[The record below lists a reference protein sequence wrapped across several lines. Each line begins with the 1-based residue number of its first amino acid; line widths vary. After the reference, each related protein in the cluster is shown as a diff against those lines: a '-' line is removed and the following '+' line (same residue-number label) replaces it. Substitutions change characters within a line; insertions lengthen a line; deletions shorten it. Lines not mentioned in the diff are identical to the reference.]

1 MKLYN
6 YTSLRFGIV
15 LFLLLTVW
23 AGIFYWSML
32 DEIYDSLEDGLDNQK
47 LLVIQKAE
55 KDSTVLYR
63 DEFGEGY
70 YRIKEIPYLRAKD
83 LKDTYVDTL
92 MYVMY
97 EEDMEP
103 FRMLKS
109 AFEQEGKYYELH
121 VITSMVEEDDQIA
134 NLFFSVI
141 LLYLGLMVSIH
152 MLNNFLL
159 KKTWKPFYQ
168 VMDWLKRFRLDHPL
182 PIGKIDTRIDE
193 FRLLSESV
201 VMLLERNISVYN
213 DQKQFIENASHELQ
227 TPLAISLNKLELL
240 VENFEHDEEE
250 LKVIASVM
258 DNLQR
263 LTRLNKS
270 LLLLSRINNKQFSE
284 DSEVD
289 FYNLAQ
295 KVAEDFSDQAEYRSI
310 KITLL
315 QNDKC
320 VKKMDA
326 ELARILVT
334 NLLKNAIFHNHEG
347 GFVNITVNQNDFV
360 VVNSGQPSPLDRSK
374 IFDRFHKGRASESST
389 GLGLAIAKAILDLY
403 GFSIRYH
410 FQEQHIIKIIF

>member
-168 VMDWLKRFRLDHPL
+168 VMDW
-182 PIGKIDTRIDE
+182 
-193 FRLLSESV
+193 
-201 VMLLERNISVYN
+201 
-213 DQKQFIENASHELQ
+213 
-227 TPLAISLNKLELL
+227 
-240 VENFEHDEEE
+240 
-250 LKVIASVM
+250 
-258 DNLQR
+258 
-263 LTRLNKS
+263 
-270 LLLLSRINNKQFSE
+270 
-284 DSEVD
+284 
-289 FYNLAQ
+289 
-295 KVAEDFSDQAEYRSI
+295 
-310 KITLL
+310 
-315 QNDKC
+315 
-320 VKKMDA
+320 
-326 ELARILVT
+326 
-334 NLLKNAIFHNHEG
+334 
-347 GFVNITVNQNDFV
+347 
-360 VVNSGQPSPLDRSK
+360 
-374 IFDRFHKGRASESST
+374 
-389 GLGLAIAKAILDLY
+389 
-403 GFSIRYH
+403 
-410 FQEQHIIKIIF
+410 